1 MINNLL
7 LPNQRDDYD
16 SPWKEAIELYFPEFM
31 AFFYPNAFLA
41 IDWSKPYH
49 FLDQELRSIL
59 PEAENG
65 KRIVD
70 KLVQVHLLGG
80 KERCLYIQ
88 IEVQGNRE
96 ADFPRRIFICNYR
109 IFDKYGKPVA
119 SFVILTDSDS
129 SWRPTTYSYEF
140 AGSKMTLEFDMVKL
154 LDFEPRIKELLASDN
169 AFALVT
175 AAHLLTQKT
184 REKSFERLDAK
195 SQLIRLLYNKQWTK
209 ERVKELFRVIDW
221 FMELPKELE
230 QQLQTEIYNI
240 EEEQKMKYISSIER
254 YAMEKGWSEG
264 MERGI
269 LEGMEKGLMEG
280 MERGMAKG
288 KEIGAEQTK
297 LDIARRLV
305 ASGISKAEAALL
317 AGVSLETL

>member
-1 MINNLL
+1 MASTQPPSNR
-7 LPNQRDDYD
+7 RDDYD
-16 SPWKEAIELYFPEFM
+16 SPWKEAIELYFPEFI
-31 AFFYPNAFLA
+31 AFFYPNAYAA

-59 PEAENG
+59 HEAENG

-70 KLVQVHLLGG
+70 KLVQVHLLDGN
-80 KERCLYIQ
+80 ESCLYIQ

-96 ADFPRRIFICNYR
+96 TDFPRRIFICNYR
-109 IFDKYGKPVA
+109 IFDKYGMPVA
-119 SFVILTDSDS
+119 SFVILTDTDS

-154 LDFEPRIKELLASDN
+154 LDFEPRMEELLASDN

-175 AAHLLTQKT
+175 AAHLLTQRT
-184 REKSFERLDAK
+184 RENSLERLDAK

-209 ERVKELFRVIDW
+209 ERVRELFRVIDW

-240 EEEQKMKYISSIER
+240 EEEKKMKYISSIER

-264 MERGI
+264 KELGV
-269 LEGMEKGLMEG
+269 LEGMEKGMTEG
-280 MERGMAKG
+280 MEKG
-288 KEIGAEQTK
+288 KAEGLEEGLMQGR
-297 LDIARRLV
+297 LDVARRLV
-305 ASGISKAEAALL
+305 ASGMSVDEAAGI
-317 AGVSLETL
+317 AGVDVYLL

>member
-1 MINNLL
+1 MASTQPPSNR
-7 LPNQRDDYD
+7 RDDYD

-31 AFFYPNAFLA
+31 AWYFPKAYAA
-41 IDWSKPYH
+41 IDWSQPYH

-70 KLVQVHLLGG
+70 KLVQVHLLDGN
-80 KERCLYIQ
+80 ESCLYIQ

-96 ADFPRRIFICNYR
+96 TDFPRRIFICNYR
-109 IFDKYGKPVA
+109 IFDKYGMPVA
-119 SFVILTDSDS
+119 SFVILTDTDS

-140 AGSKMTLEFDMVKL
+140 ADSKMTLEFDMVKL
-154 LDFEPRIKELLASDN
+154 LDFEPRMEELLASDN

-184 REKSFERLDAK
+184 RENSLERLDAK
-195 SQLIRLLYNKQWTK
+195 TQLIRLLYNKQWTK

-264 MERGI
+264 KELGV
-269 LEGMEKGLMEG
+269 LEGMEKGKAEGLEEGLMQG
-280 MERGMAKG
+280 R
-288 KEIGAEQTK
+288 
-297 LDIARRLV
+297 LDVARRLV
-305 ASGISKAEAALL
+305 ASGMSADEAAGI
-317 AGVSLETL
+317 AGVDVYLL